1 MLRATS
7 DKGIAALCAVR
18 LPSLHVQNI
27 AMRGMCCDGL
37 RPIFFRLNEAEC
49 LHALANPS
57 IVVCASLPIILVTF
71 FPCAEM
77 LYSSHTYAAS
87 LHQSLQVISVKQTNC
102 KKARLPDGGKC

>member
-1 MLRATS
+1 M
-7 DKGIAALCAVR
+7 K
-18 LPSLHVQNI
+18 
-27 AMRGMCCDGL
+27 
-37 RPIFFRLNEAEC
+37 LNVC
-49 LHALANPS
+49 MFALAS